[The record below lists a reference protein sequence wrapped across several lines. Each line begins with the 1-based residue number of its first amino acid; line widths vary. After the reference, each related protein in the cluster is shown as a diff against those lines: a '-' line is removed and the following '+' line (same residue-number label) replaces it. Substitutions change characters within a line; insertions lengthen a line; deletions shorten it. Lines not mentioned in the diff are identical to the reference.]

1 MANHSATHP
10 KHVHHHFVDSNQQ
23 FESAKLGM
31 WVFLVNEIL
40 FFGGLFC
47 AYIVFRAWY
56 PELFTQAALEL
67 NTFWGAVNTVV
78 LIGSSLT
85 VAMAIRSAQ
94 NNQKRGLEINLLI
107 TILLACVFL
116 VIKYF
121 EYEHK
126 LHLGIAPGSFWN
138 PTPEIAAVLDHPK
151 ANIFFGHL
159 LHDDRRAWTTR
170 YYWDC
175 PYGLAIHARSQRAF
189 QLRVL
194 YPGRNN
200 RIVLALS
207 GFDLDFPFPTL
218 ILNRMTRI
226 HTPLNLI

>member
-1 MANHSATHP
+1 MANHSASQP
-10 KHVHHHFVDSNQQ
+10 AHVQHHFVDSDQQ
-23 FESAKLGM
+23 FESAKMGM

-47 AYIVFRAWY
+47 AYIIFRAWY

-67 NTFWGAVNTVV
+67 NKLWGGVNTVV

-94 NNQKRGLEINLLI
+94 KNQMRGLRINLLI
-107 TILLACVFL
+107 TIALACVFM

-138 PTPEIAAVLDHPK
+138 PTPEILSELSHPK
-151 ANIFFGHL
+151 ANIFFGI
-159 LHDDRRAWTTR
+159 
-170 YYWDC
+170 YYM
-175 PYGLAIHARSQRAF
+175 
-189 QLRVL
+189 
-194 YPGRNN
+194 
-200 RIVLALS
+200 
-207 GFDLDFPFPTL
+207 
-218 ILNRMTRI
+218 MTAGYA
-226 HTPLNLI
+226 NYVEF

>member
-1 MANHSATHP
+1 MG
-10 KHVHHHFVDSNQQ
+10 V
-23 FESAKLGM
+23 
-31 WVFLVNEIL
+31 LVNEIL

-67 NTFWGAVNTVV
+67 ITFWGAVNTVV
-78 LIGSSLT
+78 LISSSLT

-138 PTPEIAAVLDHPK
+138 PTLK
-151 ANIFFGHL
+151 
-159 LHDDRRAWTTR
+159 
-170 YYWDC
+170 
-175 PYGLAIHARSQRAF
+175 SQRF
-189 QLRVL
+189 
-194 YPGRNN
+194 
-200 RIVLALS
+200 
-207 GFDLDFPFPTL
+207 
-218 ILNRMTRI
+218 
-226 HTPLNLI
+226 

>member
-10 KHVHHHFVDSNQQ
+10 AHVQHHFVDSNQQ

-67 NTFWGAVNTVV
+67 DKTLGGINTVV

-85 VAMAIRSAQ
+85 VALAIRAAQ
-94 NNQKRGLEINLLI
+94 TNNNKWLKWNLI
-107 TILLACVFL
+107 FTIALACTFL

-121 EYEHK
+121 EYSHK
-126 LHLGIAPGSFWN
+126 LHLGIAPGHFWN
-138 PTPEIAAVLDHPK
+138 PTPEVLHELTDPR
-151 ANIFFGHL
+151 ANIFFGIYYMMTGVHGLHVIVGIGLMIWLYLRARKGHFNSEYYTPVEITGLYWHL
-159 LHDDRRAWTTR
+159 VDLIWIFLF
-170 YYWDC
+170 
-175 PYGLAIHARSQRAF
+175 PL
-189 QLRVL
+189 L
-194 YPGRNN
+194 Y
-200 RIVLALS
+200 
-207 GFDLDFPFPTL
+207 L
-218 ILNRMTRI
+218 IE
-226 HTPLNLI
+226 